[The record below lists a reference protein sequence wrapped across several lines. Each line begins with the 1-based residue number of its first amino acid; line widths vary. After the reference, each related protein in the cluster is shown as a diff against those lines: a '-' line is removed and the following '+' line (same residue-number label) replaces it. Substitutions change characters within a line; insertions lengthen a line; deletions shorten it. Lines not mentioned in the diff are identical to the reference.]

1 MKKKSFLAVL
11 AFMAIVT
18 VVIFLLMDEG
28 ILAQRTLDNGIK
40 VDITEEVYRQMET
53 LGDQVYLYFGRVG

>member
-11 AFMAIVT
+11 AFMVIVT
-18 VVIFLLMDEG
+18 VVIFLLMDER